1 MRFTGRGS
9 IVRWRVGGNQIIGDQ
24 NENPRL
30 QIWRPVSPGAS
41 TYEIAH
47 ELPLLAPNGGT
58 FSGTQV
64 VPNNVHEHSLSIAPR
79 VEPGDIF
86 GMFLSRRSGQQSRL
100 DIFFEGSSS
109 REVQYY
115 RYTGTLTEFSGDGD
129 TNTSKPLVALQI
141 VCDGMWK
148 CIAFCQ

>member
-9 IVRWRVGGNQIIGDQ
+9 IVGWRVRGNHDPGSGNH
-24 NENPRL
+24 NEDPRL

-47 ELPLLAPNGGT
+47 ELSLLAPNGET
-58 FSGTQV
+58 LSTQV
-64 VPNNVHEHSLSIAPR
+64 VPNVHEHSLSIARR

-86 GMFLSRRSGQQSRL
+86 GMFLSRTNGGRSRL

-109 REVQYY
+109 PEVQYY
-115 RYTGTLTEFSGDGD
+115 RYTGTLTEFSGDGG
-129 TNTSKPLVALQI
+129 TSTGKPLVALQV
-141 VCDGMWK
+141 VCDGM
-148 CIAFCQ
+148 